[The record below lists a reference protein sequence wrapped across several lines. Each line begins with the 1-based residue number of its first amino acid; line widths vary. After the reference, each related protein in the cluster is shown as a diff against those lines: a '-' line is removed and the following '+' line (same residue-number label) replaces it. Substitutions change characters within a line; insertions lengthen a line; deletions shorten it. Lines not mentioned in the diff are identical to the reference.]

1 VLRSCSPIGSGSI
14 SKDARGPLLGGRKE
28 VGLLGPS
35 SGGKET
41 KERRGTFAM
50 LWRRKGLLSHVRS
63 PAKQT

>member
-1 VLRSCSPIGSGSI
+1 M
-14 SKDARGPLLGGRKE
+14 LGGRKE